1 MAFPDNYKNYVA
13 HQNYRLP
20 GQVAPYWSYNNESW
34 STVPLSII
42 SKAKTNNYTTMKD
55 YNIDMSKDW
64 FSWLKEQ
71 KTISYP
77 IEYVHGGLTAQEN
90 NVIVNATNIYPDI
103 RSETEY
109 NKKLFQDYFNMVYKK
124 NPKMFQDFSYKY

>member
-1 MAFPDNYKNYVA
+1 MAFPNNYKNYVA

-20 GQVAPYWSYNNESW
+20 GQLAPYWSYDNSL
-34 STVPLSII
+34 STPLNTT
-42 SKAKTNNYTTMKD
+42 SKTMTNNYTVMND

-71 KTISYP
+71 KTIPYP

-90 NVIVNATNIYPDI
+90 NTIVNGTDIYPDI